1 MDIFTGESAKDA
13 GLFWGLTPLLLA
25 MVFLA
30 GCDAR
35 SEAQHAGEPPEVDVA
50 RVLAEPVT
58 LRETFTGRV
67 EAPETVA
74 LRPRVSG
81 YIDQVAFEEG
91 ELVKAGDLLFQ
102 IDPRPYQARARA
114 ARAELEQARS
124 QLQLAEG
131 EAGRAQRL
139 LESRAISQEEY
150 DQRRAALLNARASVQ
165 QAEAA
170 LQSAE
175 LNLRYTRVTAP
186 VDGRAGRAMVT
197 KGNLAS
203 ADQTLLT
210 TLVSVDPLYV
220 YFDSNEDNAVD
231 SGQSLEPGKTEPV
244 RIGLVGEDG
253 FPHQGALDF
262 IDNRLNPNTGTLRY
276 RAVLENPNGT
286 FKPGQFAR
294 VEMPVAELDSAL
306 LVNRK
311 AVLTD
316 QDRRYVYV
324 IDGDNKVG
332 RRQVVSGRQVGQ
344 LLVIE
349 SGLESGDRVIVNGL
363 QKIFG
368 SGMQVAPRDVAMR
381 DAPAFDDKAVA
392 ASQP

>member
-1 MDIFTGESAKDA
+1 M
-13 GLFWGLTPLLLA
+13 
-25 MVFLA
+25 
-30 GCDAR
+30 R
-35 SEAQHAGEPPEVDVA
+35 
-50 RVLAEPVT
+50 PVP
-58 LRETFTGRV
+58 GRR
-67 EAPETVA
+67 AP
-74 LRPRVSG
+74 SW
-81 YIDQVAFEEG
+81 
-91 ELVKAGDLLFQ
+91 
-102 IDPRPYQARARA
+102 
-114 ARAELEQARS
+114 S
-124 QLQLAEG
+124 
-131 EAGRAQRL
+131 
-139 LESRAISQEEY
+139 
-150 DQRRAALLNARASVQ
+150 RRAAGCNWPKARPAAPSGCWRAAPFPRRNTTSAVRRRRRREER
-165 QAEAA
+165 QAQAA

-175 LNLRYTRVTAP
+175 LNLQYTRVTAP
-186 VDGRAGRAMVT
+186 VDGRAGRALVT

-220 YFDSNEDNAVD
+220 YFDSNEDSAVR

-262 IDNRLNPNTGTLRY
+262 IDNRLNPNTGTLQY
-276 RAVLENPNGT
+276 RAVLENPDGA

-332 RRQVVSGRQVGQ
+332 RRQVVTGRQVGQ

-363 QKIFG
+363 QKVFG

-381 DAPAFDDKAVA
+381 DAFH
-392 ASQP
+392 ASLETFGLV

>member
-1 MDIFTGESAKDA
+1 M
-13 GLFWGLTPLLLA
+13 
-25 MVFLA
+25 
-30 GCDAR
+30 
-35 SEAQHAGEPPEVDVA
+35 DVA

-81 YIDQVAFEEG
+81 YIDAVAFEEG
-91 ELVKAGDLLFQ
+91 ELVEAGDLLFQ
-102 IDPRPYQARARA
+102 IDPRPYKARARA
-114 ARAELEQARS
+114 AQAELDQARS

-131 EAGRAQRL
+131 EAGRARRL

-170 LQSAE
+170 LQSAALE
-175 LNLRYTRVTAP
+175 LRYTRVTAP
-186 VDGRAGRAMVT
+186 VAGRAGRALVT

-220 YFDSNEDNAVD
+220 YFDSNEDSAID

-244 RIGLVGEDG
+244 RIGLVGEHG

-262 IDNRLNPNTGTLRY
+262 IDNRLNPNTGTLQY
-276 RAVLENPNGT
+276 RAVLDNPNGA

-294 VEMPVAELDSAL
+294 VEMSVGELDHAL

-332 RRQVVSGRQVGQ
+332 RRQVVPGRQVGQ

-368 SGMQVAPRDVAMR
+368 SGMTVAPRDVAMR
-381 DAPAFDDKAVA
+381 DTAVDENKAIA